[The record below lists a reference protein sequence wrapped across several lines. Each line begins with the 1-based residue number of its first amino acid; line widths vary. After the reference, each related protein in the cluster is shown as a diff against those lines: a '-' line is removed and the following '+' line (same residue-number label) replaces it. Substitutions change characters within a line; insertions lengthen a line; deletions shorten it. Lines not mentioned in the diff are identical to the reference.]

1 MSLILPTEP
10 ITVALADD
18 HQLLLNGLALLV
30 NNFDNCTVLYTALN
44 GQELIEKVQQQ
55 GPPHILLLDMSM
67 PQMDGYQ
74 TALWLQQHHPNV
86 KILMLTMHSTDVALI
101 RLLLAG
107 VKGFLKKDA
116 APNELKTAIYELAT
130 TGFYFRQQAIGQMVQ
145 FLNNSGPNGG
155 KPLLSEREEQF
166 LQLCCSDR
174 TYKEIALEMQISPSS
189 VDHLRN
195 ELFIKLQIN
204 SRVGLALYAVKQGLV
219 SLH

>member
-55 GPPHILLLDMSM
+55 GPPHILLLDMNM

>member
-1 MSLILPTEP
+1 MTSRLPTEN

-55 GPPHILLLDMSM
+55 GPPNILLLDMSM

-74 TALWLQQHHPNV
+74 TALWLQQHHPDV

-130 TGFYFRQQAIGQMVQ
+130 TGFYFRPQAIGQMVH

-155 KPLLSEREEQF
+155 KPLLNEREEQF

-219 SLH
+219 SLQ